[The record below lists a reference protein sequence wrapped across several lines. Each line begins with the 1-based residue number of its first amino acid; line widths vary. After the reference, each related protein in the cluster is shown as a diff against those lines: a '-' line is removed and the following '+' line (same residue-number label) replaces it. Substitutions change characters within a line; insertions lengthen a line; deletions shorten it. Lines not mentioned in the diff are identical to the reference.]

1 MAALSTP
8 NRTEAGKPQVRAAL
22 IEAAARLIATEGPR
36 ALTLRRVADE
46 VGTSTMA
53 IYTHFGGMPELRHAL
68 RRDGYARVA
77 AAGADVGQ
85 TDDPVYDVA
94 MLGRVYQ
101 EVALTEPHLYRV
113 MFMEQPLDEVD
124 AEIGSDTRET
134 LTRAMQRC
142 IDAGRFDPADADL
155 LAREYWAFGH
165 GIMALLSVGL
175 FSPKDAFRCTVDGGV
190 RLFIGWGDDPDA
202 ARASL
207 ARAVPAR

>member
-1 MAALSTP
+1 
-8 NRTEAGKPQVRAAL
+8 
-22 IEAAARLIATEGPR
+22 
-36 ALTLRRVADE
+36 
-46 VGTSTMA
+46 
-53 IYTHFGGMPELRHAL
+53 
-68 RRDGYARVA
+68 
-77 AAGADVGQ
+77 
-85 TDDPVYDVA
+85 

-101 EVALTEPHLYRV
+101 ELALAEPHLYRV

-124 AEIGSDTRET
+124 AEIGADTRDT
-134 LTRAMQRC
+134 LTRAMERC
-142 IDAGRFDPADADL
+142 IEAGRFDLVDAGL

-175 FSPKDAFRCTVDGGV
+175 LIPQEAFRCTVDGGV